1 MTAEDSS
8 RRRAL
13 TVHGAIVGV
22 GWFVVAL
29 PALLLIEGNTG
40 VRDWF
45 GELAPSVQG
54 MIGSVVVL
62 CAIPLL
68 WPVYLAI
75 GWYETQAAQ
84 HVDETR
90 GSLGPHRLLL
100 IQAGLMAAA
109 TIGVVMLAVVYR
121 GVEGGDYLA
130 LSWLPLASIAGAHLW
145 TARPHLSGSALHA
158 GGRLRLR
165 DRRSTMAEAEV
176 IPSIEVGASAP

>member
-1 MTAEDSS
+1 MVTAEGSS
-8 RRRAL
+8 QRRAL
-13 TVHGAIVGV
+13 TVHGAIVGI

-29 PALLLIEGNTG
+29 PSLILIEGNTA

-45 GELAPSVQG
+45 GELAPSLQG

-84 HVDETR
+84 HADAAHGR
-90 GSLGPHRLLL
+90 SGPRRLLL

-109 TIGVVMLAVVYR
+109 TIGVAVLAVVYR
-121 GVEGGDYLA
+121 GVDTGDYLA
-130 LSWLPLASIAGAHLW
+130 LSWLPLAAIALAHLG
-145 TARPHLSGSALHA
+145 TAHHL
-158 GGRLRLR
+158 
-165 DRRSTMAEAEV
+165 T
-176 IPSIEVGASAP
+176 